1 MKHPVARAQSQ
12 VHTFFRH
19 PTASQLLIQW
29 FVGLILVG
37 TVLLS
42 LPFSH
47 AKGKVSVLDA
57 LFTSTSAVCVTGL
70 VTVDTG
76 TDYTLAGQWIIL
88 TLIQLGGIGILT
100 FLALAISAMGRRMD
114 LQSKAAVED
123 SLYQGN
129 VASQFSENFRRIVKV
144 VALIEL
150 AGALALF
157 AALVPGHAV
166 GHSMYSAIF
175 HSISAFCNAGFSVYS
190 DSLEGLR
197 GNPLFLITIMTL
209 IFMGGIG
216 HAVLG
221 ELAIAVRRRL
231 TRRRTGASPH
241 RFSLN
246 AKIALKVSA
255 GLIIIGALLIGLS
268 GTTSGDPVERASEAL
283 FQSVSARTAG
293 FNSVPVGQLPL
304 GSLFVLVVLMFIGGS
319 PGSCAGG
326 IKTTTLAVWWA
337 RFRATFRGDFRAVL
351 GKRYIPEEIG
361 RKVTMLIGLALTW
374 NLLGVLVLSWT
385 EDATLSQVLFEQVS
399 AFGTVGL
406 STGLT
411 PELSVVGKLW
421 IILTM
426 FVGRLGPV
434 TIAMSSV
441 KTRRGSVQYA
451 EGRVMIG

>member
-1 MKHPVARAQSQ
+1 MKRQIDRARTRVHHFFSHPS
-12 VHTFFRH
+12 
-19 PTASQLLIQW
+19 ASALLVQW
-29 FVGLILVG
+29 FAGLILVG

-47 AKGKVSVLDA
+47 GRSTVGVLDA
-57 LFTSTSAVCVTGL
+57 FFTTASAVCVTGL
-70 VTVDTG
+70 ATVDTG
-76 TDYTLAGQWIIL
+76 RDFSLAGQWIIL
-88 TLIQLGGIGILT
+88 TLIQLGGLGILT
-100 FLALAISAMGRRMD
+100 FLALAFRALGRRMD
-114 LQSKAAVED
+114 LQSQAAVED
-123 SLYQGN
+123 AFYQKN
-129 VASQFSENFRRIVKV
+129 AAAQFTESFWRILKV
-144 VALIEL
+144 VAVIEI
-150 AGALALF
+150 AGALILF
-157 AALVPGHAV
+157 AALLPGHAV

-175 HSISAFCNAGFSVYS
+175 HSISAFCNAGFSLYS

-197 GNPLFLITIMTL
+197 GNPVFMTAIMLL

-221 ELAIAVRRRL
+221 ELAVAIRSRL
-231 TRRRTGASPH
+231 RSRRTGAAPH

-246 AKIALKVSA
+246 ARIALKVSLL
-255 GLIIIGALLIGLS
+255 LIVVGALLIAVS
-268 GTTSGDPVERASEAL
+268 GTPSQDPVGRVSDAL
-283 FQSVSARTAG
+283 FQSVTARTAG

-304 GSLFVLVVLMFIGGS
+304 ASLFVLIILMFVGGS

-361 RKVTMLIGLALTW
+361 RKVTMLVGLALTW
-374 NLLGVLVLSWT
+374 NLLGVLVLTWT
-385 EDATLSQVLFEQVS
+385 ERAPLDQVIFEQVS

-406 STGLT
+406 SMGLT
-411 PELSVVGKLW
+411 PELSVAGKLW

-426 FVGRLGPV
+426 FVGRVGPV
-434 TIAMSSV
+434 TIAMSSI
-441 KTRRGSVQYA
+441 RSSRASVQYA